1 MDINSTGLISS
12 LAFFSPII
20 ITSSVLI
27 FSLFIGSLGKGLF
40 FIFWILIVTGF
51 RIFILWLLKSS
62 PVSVFANSI
71 CNTGSFLPFDN
82 ATYSLFILCFT
93 FFYLTIPMYINQN
106 INYGVVLFF
115 VCYIIF
121 DILIKMKN
129 SCISSSKI
137 LFGEIVSGLGLGA
150 LVSSLLYGSPIRNY
164 LFVNDVSSNKE
175 VCNMPS
181 KQQFKCAVYKNGE
194 LIGSANS

>member
-1 MDINSTGLISS
+1 MDINSSGLITS

-20 ITSSVLI
+20 ITTSILI

-51 RIFILWLLKSS
+51 RIFILWLLKSNS
-62 PVSVFANSI
+62 LTSFDNSI
-71 CNTGSFLPFDN
+71 CNLGSFLPYDN

-93 FFYLTIPMYINQN
+93 FFYITVPMYINQN
-106 INYGVVLFF
+106 VNYGVLLFF
-115 VCYIIF
+115 ISYIIF

-129 SCISSSKI
+129 KCISSGKI

-150 LVSSLLYGSPIRNY
+150 LISSLLFGSPLRSS

-194 LIGSANS
+194 LIGAANS